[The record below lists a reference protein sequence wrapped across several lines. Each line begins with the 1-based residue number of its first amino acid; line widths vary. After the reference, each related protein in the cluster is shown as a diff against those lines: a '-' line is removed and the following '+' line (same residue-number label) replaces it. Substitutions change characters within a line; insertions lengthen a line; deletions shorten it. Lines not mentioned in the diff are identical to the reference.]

1 MSEKLLNGC
10 GLTWRSGPSTCRHW
24 KGLFTSLNLQAHFLG
39 LEWNDLCPFEKSDSA
54 FTLFAPGLQPIKAY
68 VDSRAD
74 WLSSDAITELTLQAA
89 SGIMSVHGRSCGK
102 AGPLGVDYLS
112 VLTAAMT
119 VQAVLAAAVGQF
131 RGGNFN
137 EVCVSPIGCGLLS
150 VGQYLAGATA
160 PEEPERLLPGHYDPK
175 LRPPFVSADGVM
187 FEIETLDGD
196 PWRRF
201 WEATGVSADQAGR
214 AWKMFLLRYAK
225 AVCPIPVECMACL
238 GRLPFERIQELSRQ
252 AGVAIVPVRSLADRQ
267 GDPDYRHAAGPWKFI
282 PQCPSGG
289 VRSSPIPTDLPL
301 RGLRVVESCRRI
313 QGPIAGHLLAM
324 LGAEVVRVEL
334 PGGDPLRAM
343 PPCADGC
350 SVRFDALNHLKT
362 VREVDIKSEEGK
374 KEIYALIRE
383 ADVFLHNWAPG
394 KATEMSL
401 DAHHLHA
408 IRRDLIYAYAG
419 GWGCAQVAAP
429 GTDFTVQAWSGV
441 ADAIAGAS
449 GVRGG
454 SLFTVLDVLGG
465 VISSLG
471 VTAAVLNRA
480 ILGSGSEVE
489 SSLLGTADHL
499 MRVTRTAAGVSEL
512 AGVYKAADASI
523 AIDCQTKE
531 HLASLAAWL
540 GAEIDDQACIVAL
553 ERLLPTRSASE
564 WESEINALGVPAR
577 VVVEDLAQL
586 AVDARLSAHLRK
598 KSYSSVD
605 SPWSFL

>member
-1 MSEKLLNGC
+1 MSEKLLNRC
-10 GLTWRSGPSTCRHW
+10 GLTWRSGSIACRHW
-24 KGLFTSLNLQAHFLG
+24 KGLFTSLCLQADLLG
-39 LEWNDLCPFEKSDSA
+39 LEWNDLPTFEKGDPI
-54 FTLFAPGLQPIKAY
+54 FTLYAPGLQSIKAY
-68 VDSRAD
+68 VDSRED

-89 SGIMSVHGRSCGK
+89 SGIMSVHGRACGK

-119 VQAVLAAAVGQF
+119 ILATLAAAVGQL
-131 RGGNFN
+131 RGGNFR

-160 PEEPERLLPGHYDPK
+160 PEDPEQLLPGQYDPK
-175 LRPPFVSADGVM
+175 LRPPFVSADGMM
-187 FEIETLDGD
+187 FELETLDAD
-196 PWRRF
+196 PWRLF
-201 WEATGVSADQAGR
+201 WESAGVSADQAGR
-214 AWKMFLLRYAK
+214 AWKIFLLRYAK
-225 AVCPIPVECMACL
+225 AVCPIPGECMACM
-238 GRLPFERIQELSRQ
+238 GRLPFARIQELARQ
-252 AGVAIVPVRSLADRQ
+252 AGVAIVPMRSLADRQ
-267 GDPDYRHAAGPWKFI
+267 GDPDYRQASGPWKFI

-301 RGLRVVESCRRI
+301 RGLRVIESCRRI

-324 LGAEVVRVEL
+324 LGAEVIRLEP

-362 VREVDIKSEEGK
+362 VREVDIKSEEGRR
-374 KEIYALIRE
+374 EIYALIDE

-394 KATEMSL
+394 KAAEMSL
-401 DAHHLHA
+401 DAYHLHA

-419 GWGCAQVAAP
+419 GWGGAQVAAP

-441 ADAIAGAS
+441 ADAIARAS
-449 GVRGG
+449 DVYGG

-465 VISSLG
+465 VISALG
-471 VTAAVLNRA
+471 ITAAVLNRE

-499 MRVTRTAAGVSEL
+499 MRVTRTDAGTSVL
-512 AGVYKAADASI
+512 AGVYRAADASI
-523 AIDCQTKE
+523 AIDCQTE
-531 HLASLAAWL
+531 EQLASLEAWL
-540 GAEIDDQACIVAL
+540 GAQIDDQACVSAL
-553 ERLLPTRSASE
+553 ERLLPARAASE
-564 WESEINALGVPAR
+564 WESEINALGVPAC
-577 VVVEDLAQL
+577 VLLEDLAQL
-586 AVDARLSAHLRK
+586 AVDARFSAHLRK
-598 KSYSSVD
+598 KSYLSVG